1 MSEKTE
7 FKETKRNEKTLKVLA
22 IGNSFLEDATSYIKQ
37 IALADN
43 VDLRVANAF
52 IGGCSF
58 ECHADNIKNKTT
70 DYRLKY

>member
-1 MSEKTE
+1 MWDKLKL
-7 FKETKRNEKTLKVLA
+7 KETERTEKTLKVLA
-22 IGNSFLEDATSYIKQ
+22 IGNSFSEDATSYIKQ
-37 IALADN
+37 MALADN